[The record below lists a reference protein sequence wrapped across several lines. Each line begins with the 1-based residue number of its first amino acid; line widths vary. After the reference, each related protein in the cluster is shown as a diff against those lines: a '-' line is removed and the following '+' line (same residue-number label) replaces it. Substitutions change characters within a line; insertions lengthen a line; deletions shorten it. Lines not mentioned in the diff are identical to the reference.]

1 MLNANDDTGILQ
13 SLKKFIAR
21 EYRWPSRSN

>member
-21 EYRWPSRSN
+21 EYRWPQSQ